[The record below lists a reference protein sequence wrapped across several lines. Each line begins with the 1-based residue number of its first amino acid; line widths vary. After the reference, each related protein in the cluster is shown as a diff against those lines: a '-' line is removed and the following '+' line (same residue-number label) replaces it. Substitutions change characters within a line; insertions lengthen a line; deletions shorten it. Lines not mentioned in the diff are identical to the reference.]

1 MIIGLI
7 DLMVESPEMY
17 DVTPSPRMRE
27 DLKTVHRNCEH
38 LADMVNDVLDLTRI
52 EADRLMLHRE
62 RVDIGQVI
70 GSAVEAVRPLL
81 ERKRLALHISL
92 PDDLPQVYC
101 DRTRIEQVVLNLMSN
116 AARYTEEGGI
126 TVGVARQDQHVRVSV
141 ADTGPGIPP
150 KDVERIFEP
159 FCQGTRELWRDK
171 GGSGLGLSI
180 SKEFV
185 ELHGGQ
191 MWVESGLGVGSTF
204 TFELPISSPIAPVV
218 SPGYQMRED
227 WIWHER
233 QSRPSFPDSHYNPR
247 LIVCDETGDL
257 YTMLSHCSAGV
268 EFVDTRDLGQ
278 AVKASQQSPAHAI
291 MLNMMAFDAAWSLIE
306 AIGQEAPGTPIM
318 GCSVSY
324 SLERAR
330 ALGALG
336 HLVKPV
342 TRADLKQAIQATG
355 SPVRRVLVVDDDPDA
370 LRLFSRMLHVCDSTL
385 EVVTASSG
393 EEALHQLRH
402 TPPDLMLLDI
412 VMPGVDGWQVLQLMT
427 QDREMR
433 QVPTFFV
440 SAQDLADQPP
450 LSRFLLVTMDEGLSL
465 SRLLRCSL
473 EVSKL
478 LLQPER
484 APDPASG

>member
-1 MIIGLI
+1 
-7 DLMVESPEMY
+7 
-17 DVTPSPRMRE
+17 
-27 DLKTVHRNCEH
+27 
-38 LADMVNDVLDLTRI
+38 
-52 EADRLMLHRE
+52 
-62 RVDIGQVI
+62 
-70 GSAVEAVRPLL
+70 
-81 ERKRLALHISL
+81 
-92 PDDLPQVYC
+92 
-101 DRTRIEQVVLNLMSN
+101 
-116 AARYTEEGGI
+116 
-126 TVGVARQDQHVRVSV
+126 
-141 ADTGPGIPP
+141 
-150 KDVERIFEP
+150 
-159 FCQGTRELWRDK
+159 
-171 GGSGLGLSI
+171 
-180 SKEFV
+180 
-185 ELHGGQ
+185 
-191 MWVESGLGVGSTF
+191 
-204 TFELPISSPIAPVV
+204 
-218 SPGYQMRED
+218 
-227 WIWHER
+227 
-233 QSRPSFPDSHYNPR
+233 
-247 LIVCDETGDL
+247 
-257 YTMLSHCSAGV
+257 MLSHCSAGV

-427 QDREMR
+427 QDRKMR